1 MKCEETNQF
10 PVLLLPEVRSDLSYQ
25 IKNPSIDIKSCW
37 LGWCAEQA
45 SPENGKF
52 VFDTSTWENQPGA
65 LGWEDVQNLDC
76 AIVERTI
83 NNDAIPNGPIE
94 RVIQYV
100 DSLAIYCPERDYQ
113 AVLQYFKQHL
123 STDDG

>member
-1 MKCEETNQF
+1 MDYSEIRKPANNDTA
-10 PVLLLPEVRSDLSYQ
+10 YQ
-25 IKNPSIDIKSCW
+25 IKTPPADIKARW
-37 LGWCAEQA
+37 LDWCAEQV
-45 SPENGKF
+45 SPKNGQF

-83 NNDAIPNGPIE
+83 NDDAIPNGPIE

-100 DSLAIYCPERDYQ
+100 DSLALCCRERDYQ